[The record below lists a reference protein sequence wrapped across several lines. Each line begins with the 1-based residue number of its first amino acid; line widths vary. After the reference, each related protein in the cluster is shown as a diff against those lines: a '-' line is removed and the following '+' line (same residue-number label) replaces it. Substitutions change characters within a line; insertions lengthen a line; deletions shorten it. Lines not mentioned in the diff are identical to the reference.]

1 MVRTKITKIWWVGG
15 DSGIAHWN
23 FPVLAVIL
31 SEGFT
36 CPMVWAVDKDTVPSV
51 HWHDTIWPLSTV
63 RCVPCHKYARHSAN
77 GQSVEIETGLSI
89 PISALYIVWRFNR
102 FGHGGY
108 LQFVCNRSFGTF
120 AFWRLYGGLR
130 LVGPPSKTGRTSFS
144 SASTRLVSCDMNGP
158 CS

>member
-51 HWHDTIWPLSTV
+51 H
-63 RCVPCHKYARHSAN
+63 
-77 GQSVEIETGLSI
+77 
-89 PISALYIVWRFNR
+89 
-102 FGHGGY
+102 
-108 LQFVCNRSFGTF
+108 
-120 AFWRLYGGLR
+120 
-130 LVGPPSKTGRTSFS
+130 
-144 SASTRLVSCDMNGP
+144 
-158 CS
+158 